1 MTRLAAGVAIAFC
14 LLIVPVL
21 SGGRGAA
28 PRPVPAANCTGPVPP
43 GAEINRCN
51 ALARAERAQPTLTA
65 PSYSLEYQPLSESM
79 RTEVPVCGAWMKRPP
94 PM

>member
-21 SGGRGAA
+21 SGGQDAS
-28 PRPVPAANCTGPVPP
+28 PQPAVRTANCTGPVPP

-51 ALARAERAQPTLTA
+51 ALRARSE
-65 PSYSLEYQPLSESM
+65 LS
-79 RTEVPVCGAWMKRPP
+79 RP
-94 PM
+94 

>member
-51 ALARAERAQPTLTA
+51 ALRARSE
-65 PSYSLEYQPLSESM
+65 LS
-79 RTEVPVCGAWMKRPP
+79 RP
-94 PM
+94 

>member
-21 SGGRGAA
+21 SGGRGA

-51 ALARAERAQPTLTA
+51 ALRARSE
-65 PSYSLEYQPLSESM
+65 LS
-79 RTEVPVCGAWMKRPP
+79 RP
-94 PM
+94 